1 MYLSRRGLILMKSK
15 LKIAAIA
22 AVATVLGMTTAQA
35 EDGSFYVSVGGGV
48 NWIDEVSGNNVTL
61 DFETGYTAL
70 IAGGYDFGVNNA
82 GGAFRVEGEFSY
94 TNNGYEEGRALGV
107 SVPISGDVEQYGFM
121 VNALYDFFAEDS
133 FSPYIGVGVGVVD
146 AESKATVGNI
156 TAGSDATEIA
166 YRGLAGVAFDV
177 TDSMALDLGF
187 RFTSVDTNQT
197 IDNSAI
203 VAQVRFGL

>member
-1 MYLSRRGLILMKSK
+1 MNSK
-15 LKIAAIA
+15 IKLAAAA
-22 AVATVLGMTTAQA
+22 AVATLLGMTTAQA
-35 EDGSFYVSVGGGV
+35 EDGGFYVSVGGGV
-48 NWIDEVSGNNVTL
+48 NWIDEVNDGTVTL
-61 DFETGYTAL
+61 DFETGYTGI
-70 IAGGYDFGVNNA
+70 IAGGYDFGENNA

-94 TNNGYEEGRALGV
+94 TNTGYEEGRVLGV
-107 SVPISGDVEQYGFM
+107 SVPIGGDVEQYGFM

-146 AESKATVGNI
+146 VESKATVGNI

-166 YRGLAGVAFDV
+166 YRGLAGVALDV
-177 TDSMALDLGF
+177 TDNVALDLGF
-187 RFTSVDTNQT
+187 RFTSVDTDQT